1 MSKLGCLKAAER
13 VNWME
18 KEFKEQIRRQIIN
31 YNMDSQEISDA
42 GVAVACVSGECGTLD
57 LVAVIDAD
65 GDSVAPDSAV
75 AQALR
80 LERRKNVLLEEQN
93 RLLQE

>member
-31 YNMDSQEISDA
+31 YNMDSQEIDDA

-57 LVAVIDAD
+57 LVAVIDTD
-65 GDSVAPDSAV
+65 GDSVV
-75 AQALR
+75 QALR